1 MAHAQSASQ
10 TDDMVHITRW
20 HNGEKRPSPFSDAEM
35 SRRQSEIRAHMAAN
49 GIDAVLFTSYHN
61 ICYYSGFLYCQF
73 GRKYGLVI
81 DQQRA
86 TTVTAAIDGGQPYR
100 RTFGDNI
107 TYTDWRRDTFYTAVG
122 GLTTGVKRL
131 GIEFDHVSIAFR
143 RQIEDAFSGVE
154 LVDIAEA
161 AMWLRTIKS
170 AEEHTHIR
178 ACARIANIGARAV
191 MAAVAEGVPEYE
203 VALASTNAM
212 VREIGSSFPFV
223 ELMDTWTWF
232 QSGIETDGAHNPV
245 TNRRVQKADI
255 LSLNCFPMVFGY
267 YTAIERTLFLDHAS
281 PAHLDLWTKNAE
293 VMRVG
298 SNLMRPGK
306 TCAEIALELNDLYRS
321 WDLLKYRSFGYG
333 HSFGVLSHYY
343 GREAGVELRED
354 VETVLRPGMVVSME
368 PMIMIPEGLPG
379 AGGYREHDIFIIT
392 ETGAENITNFPYGP
406 EHMIIEA

>member
-1 MAHAQSASQ
+1 MATAHAK
-10 TDDMVHITRW
+10 TEDMLHVMKW
-20 HNGEKRPSPFSDAEM
+20 HNGDKAWSPFSDKEM
-35 SRRQSEIRAHMAAN
+35 SRRQNGLRAKLAELK
-49 GIDAVLFTSYHN
+49 IDAALFTSYHN
-61 ICYYSGFLYCQF
+61 ICYYSGFLYCYF

-81 DQQRA
+81 DQNKA
-86 TTVTAAIDGGQPYR
+86 TTVSAGIDGGQPWR

-107 TYTDWRRDTFYTAVG
+107 TYTDWRRDSYFTAVKS
-122 GLTTGVKRL
+122 LTKGVKRL
-131 GIEFDHVSIAFR
+131 GIEFDHVSVAFR
-143 RQIEDAFSGVE
+143 KQIEDAFPGVE
-154 LVDIAEA
+154 LVDIAEH

-178 ACARIANIGARAV
+178 ECTRICNVGARAV
-191 MAAVAEGVPEYE
+191 MGAIKAGVPEYE

-212 VREIGSSFPFV
+212 VREIGKSFPFV

-245 TNRRVQKADI
+245 TNRKVQKGDI
-255 LSLNCFPMVFGY
+255 LSLNCFPMIFGY
-267 YTAIERTLFLDHAS
+267 YTAIERTLFCDHAS
-281 PAHLDLWTKNAE
+281 SAHLDLWEKNCE

-298 SNLMRPGK
+298 SALMQPGK
-306 TCAEIALELNDLYRS
+306 TCSEIALELNDLYRK

-368 PMIMIPEGLPG
+368 PMIMIPEGQPG

-392 ETGAENITNFPYGP
+392 ETGSENITNFPYGP
-406 EHMIIEA
+406 EEMIIKG